1 MIVEKVNQDLI
12 AALKSGQK
20 PKAEALRLLK
30 SALTNQRI
38 NLGHELNDEE
48 ATKVIKKEIK
58 SRIEAR
64 DLFRNN
70 NRPEQADK
78 EEFERSVYAEFVPAE
93 LTDEQISEIIDEVI
107 ASKGKESPF
116 GVLMGESMKKVAGQ
130 ADGARISKILKEK
143 IQ

>member
-1 MIVEKVNQDLI
+1 MIVEQVNQDLI

-38 NLGHELNDEE
+38 NLGHELNDDE
-48 ATKVIKKEIK
+48 AVKVIKKEIK
-58 SRIEAR
+58 ARIEAR

-70 NRPEQADK
+70 DRPEQADK

-93 LTDEQISEIIDEVI
+93 LTDDQILEIVQGVLNE
-107 ASKGKESPF
+107 KGSDAPF
-116 GVLMGESMKKVAGQ
+116 GLLMGESIKKVAGQ
-130 ADGARISKILKEK
+130 ADGARVSKILKENLK
-143 IQ
+143 

>member
-1 MIVEKVNQDLI
+1 MIVEQVSQDLI

-30 SALTNQRI
+30 SAFTNQRI

-64 DLFRNN
+64 DLFQNN
-70 NRPEQADK
+70 NRQEQAIQ
-78 EEFERSVYAEFVPAE
+78 EEFERAVYAEYVPAE
-93 LTDEQISEIIDEVI
+93 LTDDQILAIVKNVI
-107 ASKGKESPF
+107 ESKGKDAAF
-116 GVLMGESMKKVAGQ
+116 GMLMGEAIKKVAGQ
-130 ADGARISKILKEK
+130 ADGSRVSKILKENL
-143 IQ
+143 

>member
-130 ADGARISKILKEK
+130 ADGARISKKKKKK

>member
-1 MIVEKVNQDLI
+1 MIVEQVNQDLI

-38 NLGHELNDEE
+38 NLGHELNDDE
-48 ATKVIKKEIK
+48 AVKVIKKEIK
-58 SRIEAR
+58 ARIEAR

-93 LTDEQISEIIDEVI
+93 LTDDQILEIVQGVLSE
-107 ASKGKESPF
+107 KGPEAPF
-116 GVLMGESMKKVAGQ
+116 GLLMGESIKKVAGQ
-130 ADGARISKILKEK
+130 ADGARVSKILKENLK
-143 IQ
+143 